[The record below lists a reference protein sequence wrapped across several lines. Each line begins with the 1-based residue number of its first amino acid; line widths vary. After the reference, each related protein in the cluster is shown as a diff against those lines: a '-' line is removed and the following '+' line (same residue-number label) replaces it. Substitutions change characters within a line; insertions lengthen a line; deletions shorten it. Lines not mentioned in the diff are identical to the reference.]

1 MRILFV
7 ASYYKP
13 AYVYGGP
20 VRSVP
25 ALAEQLAAL
34 GHEVTI
40 FTTNANGDVDLDVPT
55 DKPVEVDG
63 LSVHYFRRSSGLSGR
78 YFYAPDLGRACRKDV
93 AKHDIVYVSA
103 TWTYP
108 FVAAGWSA
116 RHAEVP
122 YVVCP
127 RGSFMEWSMG
137 RKWLKKRIYLQ
148 LVERRFTE
156 AASAIHCTSEMELE
170 QIKHWKFKS
179 PAVLIPNGVDLRP
192 FQSLPPKGSL
202 RQALGIPASAPVSL
216 YVGRMHVMKRIDR
229 TVEAFSSVV
238 RTLPDAHMILVG
250 PDEDGSGERARRWVT
265 QHGLSDRVHFTGGL
279 TGNQLLQAYVDS
291 DLLVLLSHRENFGMV
306 VVEAMAAGLPVL
318 VSSNV
323 GLGSDVQNAGA
334 GVVVDADSPE
344 VEAAWLDLLKSQNQH
359 TDMAN
364 AARQI
369 AQSRFSSE
377 AAAQQMSDLFE
388 RIIDRRKNSVGNLAG

>member
-13 AYVYGGP
+13 AYIYGGP
-20 VRSVP
+20 VRSVS
-25 ALAEQLAAL
+25 ALAEQLASL

-63 LSVHYFRRSSGLSGR
+63 LLVHYFRRSSSLPGR
-78 YFYAPDLGRACRKDV
+78 YFYASDLGRACRTDV
-93 AKHDIVYVSA
+93 AKYDIVYISA

-108 FVAAGWSA
+108 YVAAGWSA
-116 RHAEVP
+116 RHADVP

-170 QIKHWKFKS
+170 QIEQWKFKS
-179 PAVLIPNGVDLRP
+179 PAVLIPNGVDLSPYQR
-192 FQSLPPKGSL
+192 LPSRGSL
-202 RQALGIPASAPVSL
+202 RQALRIPASAPVSL
-216 YVGRMHVMKRIDR
+216 YVGRMHAMKRIDR

-238 RTLPDAHMILVG
+238 RTLPGAHLILVG

-265 QHGLSDRVHFTGGL
+265 QHGLSDCVHFTGGL
-279 TGNQLLQAYVDS
+279 AGDQLLQAYVDS

-318 VSSNV
+318 LSSNV
-323 GLGSDVQNAGA
+323 GLASDVQNAGA
-334 GVVVDADSPE
+334 GVVVDADSPQ
-344 VEAAWLDLLKSQNQH
+344 VETAWLGLLASQEQRNS
-359 TDMAN
+359 MAG

-388 RIIDRRKNSVGNLAG
+388 RIIARHRTRLAI